1 MALPNDL
8 LDVLHAPALCFLTT
22 LMPDGSPQITETW
35 VDTDGE
41 NIVINTV
48 STHQKTRNVERDQRV
63 AVAIADPSSPSRY
76 WAIRGRVLS
85 STTEGAEEHI
95 DKVAHK
101 YLGSPYPWYGGRSQ
115 QRVLL
120 TISVDK
126 LHTPRG

>member
-1 MALPNDL
+1 MTLPNDL

-48 STHQKTRNVERDQRV
+48 STHQKTRNVARDSRV
-63 AVAIADPSSPSRY
+63 AVAIADPESPSRY
-76 WAIRGRVLS
+76 WAVRGRVLS
-85 STTEGAEEHI
+85 ATTEGAEEHI
-95 DKVAHK
+95 DKLAHK
-101 YLGSPYPWYGGRSQ
+101 YLGRPYPWYGGRTQ
-115 QRVLL
+115 QRVVLV
-120 TISVDK
+120 IGVDK